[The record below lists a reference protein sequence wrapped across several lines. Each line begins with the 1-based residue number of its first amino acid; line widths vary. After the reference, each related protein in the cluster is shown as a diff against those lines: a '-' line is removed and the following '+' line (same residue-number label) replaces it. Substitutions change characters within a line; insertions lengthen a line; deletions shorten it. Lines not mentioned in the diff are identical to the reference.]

1 MSRTAPFPR
10 RTRSRATGVLV
21 CGLICLGGCVAVAVG
36 TVTVATVDIA
46 RDPRTYFDDN
56 TVELKI
62 RHALLRDA
70 LIDRD
75 ANLSV
80 TAMNG
85 IVLLTGEVPKAE
97 QSNRAAAIAREFP
110 EVRQVINQLSVG
122 PPTPLSSRGQDSW
135 ITGKVKSSLVVA
147 SGVSAGEIKVLTENG
162 TVYLMGLVRSEEAD
176 AAVDIARGIRGVTR
190 IVKVFEYI

>member
-1 MSRTAPFPR
+1 MRRQFHRQTAAGILL
-10 RTRSRATGVLV
+10 SAL
-21 CGLICLGGCVAVAVG
+21 LALGGCVAASVG
-36 TVTVATVDIA
+36 AITVASVDIA
-46 RDPRTYFDDN
+46 RDPRTVGTYFDDN

-80 TAMNG
+80 TTVNG

-97 QSNRAAAIAREFP
+97 QSSRAAAIARGFS
-110 EVRQVINQLSVG
+110 EVREVINQLSVG
-122 PPTPLSSRGQDSW
+122 ASTPLTSRTQDSW

-147 SGVSAGEIKVLTENG
+147 SGVSAGEIKVVTENG
-162 TVYLMGLVRSEEAD
+162 TVYLMGLVDVQQAD
-176 AAVDIARGIRGVTR
+176 AAVEIARGIRGVQR